1 MAKWEVLSQFCNVTS
16 VLYFL
21 HTNACRDIT
30 TKAGIGSLNLYP
42 AVSTEKLWAKY
53 NKNNQT
59 QSWLVLGLYWG
70 LVCNLKPET
79 APKGGSGSDGYFVR
93 EQKTWP
99 DIFIMLENGV
109 EALNLKG
116 LWYLLKDWKNLPF
129 SLGKYTETCCFLG
142 VVTIRRKRHLKTW
155 NSQFIYFIFQVN
167 MSNLAFF

>member
-42 AVSTEKLWAKY
+42 AVNTEKLWAKY

-70 LVCNLKPET
+70 LVCNLKLGT

-99 DIFIMLENGV
+99 NVCIMLENGV
-109 EALNLKG
+109 EALGIK
-116 LWYLLKDWKNLPF
+116 
-129 SLGKYTETCCFLG
+129 S
-142 VVTIRRKRHLKTW
+142 
-155 NSQFIYFIFQVN
+155 
-167 MSNLAFF
+167 